1 MLFHFIVEGI
11 AIPWTSQLWL
21 MEYVLTGHSLVNP
34 FAAMN
39 SLHQQVLLHTGQ
51 HVYHE
56 TMEELKAQE
65 L

>member
-1 MLFHFIVEGI
+1 
-11 AIPWTSQLWL
+11 
-21 MEYVLTGHSLVNP
+21 MEYVHIGYSLVNL

-51 HVYHE
+51 HVYHK